1 MKEELHHLSEQ
12 LNKTSSHAEKNE
24 KDKEN
29 YKTQLTVLKH
39 DYSVLQDKFK
49 DVKIFDWI
57 LFWIFSSKYEHD
69 IKMEM
74 SHEMSRL
81 HKENEKYMSNQNKLK
96 VISDIQSLIR
106 SHRKNHEILQSPN
119 KEE

>member
-1 MKEELHHLSEQ
+1 
-12 LNKTSSHAEKNE
+12 
-24 KDKEN
+24 
-29 YKTQLTVLKH
+29 
-39 DYSVLQDKFK
+39 
-49 DVKIFDWI
+49 
-57 LFWIFSSKYEHD
+57 
-69 IKMEM
+69 MEM